1 MPPITPD
8 LQALGLELPSAA
20 YLTGAIVF
28 GLLGLWAWYRG
39 KRAGKP
45 MVRWLGLA
53 LMLYPYAVDSTW
65 LLFGVGVA
73 LLAAV
78 VWADRQD
85 PS

>member
-1 MPPITPD
+1 MPPLTHE
-8 LQALGLELPSAA
+8 LQALGLALPSAA

-39 KRAGKP
+39 KRAAKP

-65 LLFGVGVA
+65 LLFVVGAA
-73 LLAAV
+73 LTAAV
-78 VWADRQD
+78 VWADQQD
-85 PS
+85 SA